1 MEDLKIYS
9 YEELMELIKWFDD
22 KKLPES
28 IQLDKATYIPDVK
41 DTLGKLAVQAEIG
54 YENPKLQGSIFL
66 LKRLKNKLEETQ
78 K

>member
-9 YEELMELIKWFDD
+9 YDELMELIKWFDD
-22 KKLPES
+22 KKLPVS

-41 DTLGKLAVQAEIG
+41 DTLEKLAVQAEIG

-66 LKRLKNKLEETQ
+66 LKRLKDKLEETQ